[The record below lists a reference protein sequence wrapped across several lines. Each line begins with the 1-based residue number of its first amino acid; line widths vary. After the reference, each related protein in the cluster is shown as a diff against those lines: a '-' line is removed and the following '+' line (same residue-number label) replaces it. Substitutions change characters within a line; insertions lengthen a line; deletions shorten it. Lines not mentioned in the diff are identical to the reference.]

1 MKFLK
6 CDRCGADIKP
16 RRFTWLDEIREEM
29 RQRFG
34 GRLPKE
40 YGVYIHDPND
50 IILPLDLCEDCR
62 DALAE
67 FMNGGRKDD

>member
-16 RRFTWLDEIREEM
+16 GRCSWLDEIKEEI
-29 RQRFG
+29 RKRSG
-34 GRLPKE
+34 GRVPKE
-40 YGVYIHDPND
+40 YGVHMRDADDN
-50 IILPLDLCEDCR
+50 ILPLDLCEDCR